1 MSYVVGTLTD
11 IADAAALLLNMRYRD
26 LYLRA
31 QKHSAITY
39 NTYIYIKCNYVLS
52 IVMYCIMYSTVLL
65 YCLLCLQTD
74 CQNEGNII
82 SFGRLILRTVRSVCM
97 QLYCDV
103 LRIRP
108 GVASYTE
115 MTNAR
120 CFVIYDIYAGTVC
133 TAQGQG
139 FPCCLEPSVP
149 KRAKC
154 CRSYSSATSANRL
167 TWLTP

>member
-1 MSYVVGTLTD
+1 
-11 IADAAALLLNMRYRD
+11 
-26 LYLRA
+26 
-31 QKHSAITY
+31 
-39 NTYIYIKCNYVLS
+39 
-52 IVMYCIMYSTVLL
+52 MYCIMYGTVFL

-82 SFGRLILRTVRSVCM
+82 SFGHLILRTVRSVCM

-120 CFVIYDIYAGTVC
+120 CLVIYDIYAGTVC
-133 TAQGQG
+133 
-139 FPCCLEPSVP
+139 SVQH
-149 KRAKC
+149 KVRVSRAAWNQAC
-154 CRSYSSATSANRL
+154 QNVQNAVEAIPLLQVPTDSL
-167 TWLTP
+167 G